1 MLNTPQQYKCVRGR
15 GSPSLQCNAGARG
28 RGGGVG
34 ALPPSSVPAALNP
47 ALTQRSGPYLVKVMS
62 WVMGSARSMN
72 MTYTHDTETRRC
84 F

>member
-1 MLNTPQQYKCVRGR
+1 MVNTPQQYKCVRGR
-15 GSPSLQCNAGARG
+15 GSTSLQCNAGARG

-62 WVMGSARSMN
+62 WVMGSARSM
-72 MTYTHDTETRRC
+72 TCTHGTETQRC
-84 F
+84 L